1 MAFKLDKNVPL
12 RSITL
17 LDLPDGNRKTV
28 GYFLTDLAKYPSFDP
43 ALRGRY
49 NGYVILGK
57 NHPFDGTR
65 DIIGNYDVHGG
76 ITFANKLK
84 DFNIDPY
91 PELWAYADNLVV
103 GFDTAHAGDNAEN
116 WGLDKTV
123 DETIK
128 LSQLMNKVEDYIEVE
143 LKNIT
148 SRIFFYIEG
157 VKDIIYFYDGVEDRL
172 FETNG
177 ACFTHIETFITP
189 HKIKILYKY

>member
-28 GYFLTDLAKYPSFDP
+28 GYFLTDLVKYPSFDF
-43 ALRGRY
+43 AMRGRY

-57 NHPFDGTR
+57 NHPFDGAR
-65 DIIGNYDVHGG
+65 DIIGNYNVHGG

-91 PELWAYADNLVV
+91 PELWAYADNWVI

-128 LSQLMNKVEDYIEVE
+128 LSQLMNKIDDYIEVDLRDVRE
-143 LKNIT
+143 
-148 SRIFFYIEG
+148 SIFFK
-157 VKDIIYFYDGVEDRL
+157 VKGHKNVYFYDGIEELLFAINADEAIKAPMFGKVE
-172 FETNG
+172 
-177 ACFTHIETFITP
+177 
-189 HKIKILYKY
+189 IKILQRY

>member
-1 MAFKLDKNVPL
+1 MFKLDKNVPL

-17 LDLPDGNRKTV
+17 LDLPDGSRKTV
-28 GYFLTDLAKYPSFDP
+28 GYFLSDLVKYPSFDP
-43 ALRGRY
+43 TMRGRY

-57 NHPFDGTR
+57 NHPFSGTR

-91 PELWAYADNLVV
+91 PELWAYADNWVV
-103 GFDTAHAGDNAEN
+103 GFDTAHTGDNAEN

-128 LSQLMNKVEDYIEVE
+128 LLQLMNKVEDYIEVD
-143 LKNIT
+143 LRSIT
-148 SRIFFYIEG
+148 KTIFFK
-157 VKDIIYFYDGVEDRL
+157 VKGHKNVYYYDGIEEVLFAINGDEVVKAPMFGKVE
-172 FETNG
+172 
-177 ACFTHIETFITP
+177 
-189 HKIKILYKY
+189 IKVLHQY

>member
-1 MAFKLDKNVPL
+1 MSFKLDKNVPL

-28 GYFLTDLAKYPSFDP
+28 GYFLTDLSKYPTFDP

-65 DIIGNYDVHGG
+65 DIIGDYDVHGG

-91 PELWAYADNLVV
+91 PELWAYADNWVV
-103 GFDTAHAGDNAEN
+103 GFDTAHAGDNVDN

-123 DETIK
+123 NETIK
-128 LSQLMNKVEDYIEVE
+128 LSQLMNKVEDYIEVD
-143 LKNIT
+143 LQTIT
-148 SRIFFYIEG
+148 GRFFFKIKDEEG
-157 VKDIIYFYDGVEDRL
+157 LYFYDNLRGDMLKISGEK
-172 FETNG
+172 
-177 ACFTHIETFITP
+177 ITYTP
-189 HKIKILYKY
+189 MFGKVKIKVLHKY

>member
-1 MAFKLDKNVPL
+1 MFKLDKNVPL
-12 RSITL
+12 RSIAL
-17 LDLPDGNRKTV
+17 LDLPDGSRKVV
-28 GYFLTDLAKYPSFDP
+28 GYFLTDLVKYPSFDP
-43 ALRGRY
+43 TMRGRY

-57 NHPFDGTR
+57 THPFNGTR

-91 PELWAYADNLVV
+91 PELWAYADNWVV

-128 LSQLMNKVEDYIEVE
+128 LSQLMNKVDDYIEVD
-143 LKNIT
+143 LQTIT
-148 SRIFFYIEG
+148 GRFFFKI
-157 VKDIIYFYDGVEDRL
+157 KDKDGIYFYDDLRGDMLKIYGEEIKRINMTGNVR
-172 FETNG
+172 
-177 ACFTHIETFITP
+177 
-189 HKIKILYKY
+189 IKILHKY

>member
-1 MAFKLDKNVPL
+1 MFKLDKNVPL

-17 LDLPDGNRKTV
+17 LDLPDGSRKTV
-28 GYFLTDLAKYPSFDP
+28 GYFLTDLVKYPSFDP

-57 NHPFDGTR
+57 NHPFDGAR

-91 PELWAYADNLVV
+91 PELWAYADNWVV
-103 GFDTAHAGDNAEN
+103 GFDTAHAGDNVDN

-123 DETIK
+123 NETIK
-128 LSQLMNKVEDYIEVE
+128 LSQLMNKIDDYIEVDLRDVRE
-143 LKNIT
+143 
-148 SRIFFYIEG
+148 SIFFK
-157 VKDIIYFYDGVEDRL
+157 VKGHENVYFYDGIEELLFAINADEAIKAPMFGKVE
-172 FETNG
+172 
-177 ACFTHIETFITP
+177 
-189 HKIKILYKY
+189 IKILQRY